1 MGPVRA
7 SDELISKF
15 RFRYARYCV
24 RWIVGLGLPLLLLML
39 WSPSVQQSPF
49 PFLTMFLYFGLPI
62 GTGVAVVASLGF
74 LMGGLW
80 SRLGES
86 STRNARTLER
96 IRFTALAAL
105 ILPACVLCIYLSISG
120 VLNLEV
126 QAFSRN
132 TRHVISWA
140 AQPGWFIFNVV
151 LWGGAGAAMLVHV
164 MRKLRAV
171 YAA

>member
-7 SDELISKF
+7 SDELISDF

-24 RWIVGLGLPLLLLML
+24 RWIVGLGLPLLLLMR
-39 WSPSVQQSPF
+39 WSPSVLQSPF
-49 PFLTMFLYFGLPI
+49 PLLTMFVYFGLPI

-74 LMGGLW
+74 MIGGVW
-80 SRLGES
+80 ARLGES
-86 STRNARTLER
+86 STRKARMLER

-105 ILPACVLCIYLSISG
+105 ILPVCVMGIYLSISG

-132 TRHVISWA
+132 TRHVIAWA
-140 AQPGWFIFNVV
+140 TQPGWFVFHVL
-151 LWGGAGAAMLVHV
+151 LWGGTGVAMLVHV